1 MRALQVLLPVP
12 ALVGLPAAPVAAQSL
27 PGPGHFAVALS
38 GFQTAAVA
46 AATDG
51 QSAGEGRVL
60 SETELEIS
68 PLRRTKGGTLL
79 GARGVINLTAATGRQ
94 TSSWRAAIPEWSV
107 FASGTF
113 GRIEVG
119 ERAGFPQSLVGF
131 TPSEIALVSAPFGP
145 VGGTR
150 LDPDGRLPTRAL
162 PGPLA
167 ARVNALSTLGY
178 AARFYA
184 DRSAKAIWVTP
195 RTRSGFYGAVSYAP
209 TVRQRPGALLGQGG
223 QAALPLP
230 AQPRRKDLLQAA
242 AVWNHR
248 SADLDLTLAAT
259 WSHVREL
266 GVDGRWRGLGSVSGG
281 VSGTLHDTWA
291 FGLSAGLD
299 SRAPTGG
306 ARPYGVIA
314 SLDRVSGPWTVGG
327 YVQHARAA
335 RRDGVPGDDMLDVIE
350 GGASLQVD
358 RNHDLLG
365 AGRYTEARVFV
376 AGYHF
381 RLATNA
387 PQPEPVQQGV
397 VILAGAQFS
406 FF

>member
-1 MRALQVLLPVP
+1 MRAILPVA
-12 ALVGLPAAPVAAQSL
+12 ALLGLCATTAHAQSL

-38 GFQTAAVA
+38 GFQTGAVA

-51 QSAGEGRVL
+51 PSAGEGRVL
-60 SETELEIS
+60 SETEIEAS
-68 PLRRTKGGTLL
+68 PLLRTKGGTLL
-79 GARGVINLTAATGRQ
+79 GARGVINLTATTGRQ
-94 TSSWRAAIPEWSV
+94 TATWRAAIPEWSV
-107 FASGTF
+107 FASGSF

-162 PGPLA
+162 PAPLA
-167 ARVNALSTLGY
+167 ARINGLSTLGY

-209 TVRQRPGALLGQGG
+209 TVTQRPGVLLGQGG
-223 QAALPLP
+223 QAAVPIP
-230 AQPRRKDLLQAA
+230 AAPRRKDLVQAA

-259 WSHVREL
+259 WSHLREL

-281 VSGTLHDTWA
+281 VSATLRDTWA

-299 SRAPTGG
+299 SRPAGRG
-306 ARPYGVIA
+306 ARPFGVIA

-327 YVQHARAA
+327 YVQHARAV
-335 RRDGVPGDDMLDVIE
+335 RRDGLPGDDTLDVIE
-350 GGASLQVD
+350 GGASLQID

-365 AGRYTEARVFV
+365 AGRYTEARVF
-376 AGYHF
+376 AAAYHF
-381 RLATNA
+381 RLAANA
-387 PQPEPVQQGV
+387 PQPEPTRQGLV
-397 VILAGAQFS
+397 LLAGVQFS

>member
-1 MRALQVLLPVP
+1 MRVLLPAM
-12 ALVGLPAAPVAAQSL
+12 ALVVLPAAPVAAQSV

-38 GFQTAAVA
+38 GFQTAAIA
-46 AATDG
+46 AAADG
-51 QSAGEGRVL
+51 PSAGEGRVL
-60 SETELEIS
+60 SETEIEVS
-68 PLRRTKGGTLL
+68 PLQRTRGGTLL

-107 FASGTF
+107 FASGSF

-162 PGPLA
+162 PSPLA
-167 ARVNALSTLGY
+167 GRINGLSTLGY
-178 AARFYA
+178 AARFYG
-184 DRSAKAIWVTP
+184 DRSAKAIWITP
-195 RTRSGFYGAVSYAP
+195 RTRSGFYGAISYAP
-209 TVRQRPGALLGQGG
+209 TVNRRPGVLLGQGG
-223 QAALPLP
+223 QAALPMPL
-230 AQPRRKDLLQAA
+230 APRRKDLVQAA

-259 WSHVREL
+259 WSHLREL
-266 GVDGRWRGLGSVSGG
+266 GADGRWRRLGSVSGG
-281 VSGTLHDTWA
+281 VSGTLHDTWS
-291 FGLSAGLD
+291 FGLSGSID
-299 SRAPTGG
+299 SRQTPGG
-306 ARPYGVIA
+306 ARPYGLIA

-327 YVQHARAA
+327 YVQHARAGH
-335 RRDGVPGDDMLDVIE
+335 RDGSPGNDTLDVVE
-350 GGASLQVD
+350 GGASLQID

-381 RLATNA
+381 RLASSA
-387 PQPEPVQQGV
+387 PGPEPTAQGLV
-397 VILAGAQFS
+397 LLAGAQFS

>member
-1 MRALQVLLPVP
+1 MAELRAYLPIAALFAVSAAP
-12 ALVGLPAAPVAAQSL
+12 AAAQTLPA
-27 PGPGHFAVALS
+27 PGHFAVALS
-38 GFQTAAVA
+38 GFQTAAA
-46 AATDG
+46 AAGTDG
-51 QSAGEGRVL
+51 PAAGEGRLL
-60 SETELEIS
+60 SETELEAS
-68 PLRRTKGGTLL
+68 PLVRTSGGTLL
-79 GARGVINLTAATGRQ
+79 GARGVINLTATTGRQ
-94 TSSWRAAIPEWSV
+94 TAAWRAAIPEWSV
-107 FASGTF
+107 FASGRF

-162 PGPLA
+162 PAPLA
-167 ARVNALSTLGY
+167 ARINALSMLGY

-195 RTRSGFYGAVSYAP
+195 RSKRGFYGAVSYAP
-209 TVRQRPGALLGQGG
+209 TVTRRPGVLLGQGG
-223 QAALPLP
+223 QAAVLTP
-230 AQPRRKDLLQAA
+230 AIPRRKDLVQAA

-259 WSHVREL
+259 WSHLREL
-266 GVDGRWRGLGSVSGG
+266 GVDGRWRGLGSLSGG
-281 VSGTLHDTWA
+281 VSATLRDTWA
-291 FGLSAGLD
+291 FGLSATLD
-299 SRAPTGG
+299 SRAALGG
-306 ARPYGVIA
+306 ARPFGVIA

-335 RRDGVPGDDMLDVIE
+335 RQGGLPGDDTLDVIE

-365 AGRYTEARVFV
+365 ARRYTEARVF
-376 AGYHF
+376 AAAYHF
-381 RLATNA
+381 RLTANA
-387 PQPEPVQQGV
+387 PRPEPTAQGLV
-397 VILAGAQFS
+397 LLAGVQFS

>member
-1 MRALQVLLPVP
+1 MRALLPCAALIAASASP
-12 ALVGLPAAPVAAQSL
+12 ATAQTL
-27 PGPGHFAVALS
+27 PGPGHFALALS
-38 GFQTAAVA
+38 GFQTAALA

-51 QSAGEGRVL
+51 PSAGEARAL
-60 SETELEIS
+60 SETELEAS
-68 PLRRTKGGTLL
+68 PLVRTSGGTLL

-94 TSSWRAAIPEWSV
+94 TATWRAAIPEWSL
-107 FASGTF
+107 FASGRF
-113 GRIEVG
+113 GRFEVG

-145 VGGTR
+145 TGGTR

-162 PGPLA
+162 PAPLG
-167 ARVNALSTLGY
+167 ARINALSLLGY

-184 DRSAKAIWVTP
+184 DRSAKAIWVSP
-195 RTRSGFYGAVSYAP
+195 RSRRGFYGAVSFAP

-223 QAALPLP
+223 QAALPAP
-230 AQPRRKDLLQAA
+230 AAPRRKDLVQAA

-248 SADLDLTLAAT
+248 GADLDLTIAAT
-259 WSHVREL
+259 WSHLREL

-281 VSGTLHDTWA
+281 VSATLHDTWA
-291 FGLSAGLD
+291 FGLSATLD
-299 SRAPTGG
+299 TRGTRGG
-306 ARPYGVIA
+306 ARPFGVVA

-335 RRDGVPGDDMLDVIE
+335 RRDGLPGDDTLDVIE

-365 AGRYTEARVFV
+365 AGRYTEARVF
-376 AGYHF
+376 AAAYHF
-381 RLATNA
+381 RLAANA
-387 PQPEPVQQGV
+387 PRPEPTAQGLV
-397 VILAGAQFS
+397 LLAGAQFS